1 MAPPGPVYP
10 QGPITQFPAKDLR
23 HARRFITSHNTKGE
37 GTFLADDDGA
47 HHRVMVNGNAVANII
62 YSTNANPIDMNNDKD
77 LVYARDNE
85 VRISNYIHIYL
96 YPGIHVPNGSV
107 ARLID
112 FAPGVE
118 SPLHR
123 AMSLDYGVVIEG
135 TFKLTL
141 DSGEKRIMYP
151 GDISVNRGAMHKW
164 RNCDEQR
171 SGRMLFILLDVKPLI
186 VGGKVLSEDLGDL
199 AGEYAGLG

>member
-62 YSTNANPIDMNNDKD
+62 YSTNANPVDMNNDKD

-85 VRISNYIHIYL
+85 PS
-96 YPGIHVPNGSV
+96 IHVPNGSV

-123 AMSLDYGVVIEG
+123 AMSLDYGIVVEG
-135 TFKLTL
+135 IFELTL

-151 GDISVNRGAMHKW
+151 GDISKFRP
-164 RNCDEQR
+164 
-171 SGRMLFILLDVKPLI
+171 SGDSCSKGLLPFLE
-186 VGGKVLSEDLGDL
+186 VGGISKERFWVEN
-199 AGEYAGLG
+199 